1 MSVGS
6 IHLDRPA
13 SSYNGEGTEQGSP
26 EKGLAGNNYD
36 TKMHKRQRPRD
47 FSKKSVSSKGSD
59 IPDNEEKQFFKEL
72 LDTLLDGTS
81 PPKSP
86 AAIED
91 TRTTSGIKE
100 FSKIEQQLRNMALNA
115 PPRRSSTRLSAAKDA
130 PKAPRLFD
138 EIAGSMTS
146 SLWEESSPTVD
157 LVAKD
162 KELKQM
168 NAITELKSSVD
179 LTQYVLDELL
189 NPDREIDENYPSLLA
204 ASIKHASLKL
214 NDPYL
219 ALSIFQQV
227 KSRGIESYIAGCTTG
242 VYNTVLNLRWEK
254 WKDIEGMDALIQE
267 MVANGVSFNDGTRR
281 CVREAIEEIEKDYSG
296 NGLSGDG
303 IRWSSEQHQA
313 AARMRSMVSKW
324 LVK

>member
-1 MSVGS
+1 MPAGS
-6 IHLDRPA
+6 IHHDRPA
-13 SSYNGEGTEQGSP
+13 SSYNGESTEQNHPKKELSS
-26 EKGLAGNNYD
+26 NNYD

-86 AAIED
+86 TAIED
-91 TRTTSGIKE
+91 TRTTSGTKE

-115 PPRRSSTRLSAAKDA
+115 PPRRSPARLSSVKDT

-138 EIAGSMTS
+138 EIAGSITS
-146 SLWEESSPTVD
+146 SLWEDSSPTID

-168 NAITELKSSVD
+168 SAITELRSSVD
-179 LTQYVLDELL
+179 LTKYVLDELL
-189 NPDREIDENYPSLLA
+189 NPDKEIDENYPSLLA
-204 ASIKHASLKL
+204 ASIKHASFKL

-242 VYNTVLNLRWEK
+242 VYNTVLNLRWET

-281 CVREAIEEIEKDYSG
+281 SVRDAIEEIERDYSG
-296 NGLSGDG
+296 HGISGDG

-313 AARMRSMVSKW
+313 AARMRAIVSKW